1 MSNVSLHLSLDDGI
15 GQVVLSR
22 PEAMNSLTIDLI
34 DEIGEAFASLQA
46 DGAHAAVLAGEGR
59 CFCAGA
65 DLSLVRAALEG
76 DAPSILAPLV
86 DHLHTVIRLI
96 RQLPFPV
103 VAAVEGPAVGAGMG
117 LALSADLRVVGASAK
132 FVPGY
137 LGIGASPDGGV
148 SYFLTRSLGAA
159 KAASIVIRNRPLG
172 AQQLLADGL
181 ADEVV
186 EDGTTLAAASALARS
201 VASLPPLALIRT
213 RQLIDHATTQDLDHQ
228 LDLEREL
235 VSQLWDSTDFTEGV
249 TAFLEKRPARYEG
262 R

>member
-1 MSNVSLHLSLDDGI
+1 VSLHLSIDDGI

-34 DEIGEAFASLQA
+34 DEIGEAFASLRA
-46 DGAHAAVLAGEGR
+46 GGAHAAVLAGEGR

-65 DLSLVRAALEG
+65 DLSLVRAALQG

-86 DHLHTVIRLI
+86 DHLHAVIRQI

-117 LALSADLRVVGASAK
+117 LALSADLRVVGMSAK

-148 SYFLTRSLGAA
+148 SYFLARSLGAA

-172 AQQLLADGL
+172 AEQLLADGL
-181 ADEVV
+181 ADEIVD
-186 EDGTTLAAASALARS
+186 DGTTLEAARALAHA
-201 VASLPPLALIRT
+201 VASTPPLALMRT
-213 RQLIDHATTQDLDHQ
+213 RQLIDQATTQDLDHQ

-235 VSQLWDSTDFTEGV
+235 VSQLWDSHDFTEGV
-249 TAFLEKRPARYEG
+249 TAFLEKRPPLYEG

>member
-1 MSNVSLHLSLDDGI
+1 VAGVSLHLALDDGI
-15 GQVVLSR
+15 GQVVLAR
-22 PEAMNSLTIDLI
+22 PEAMNSLTVDLV
-34 DEIGEAFASLQA
+34 DEIGEAFASRRA
-46 DGAHAAVLAGEGR
+46 AGARAAVLAGEGR

-65 DLSLVRAALEG
+65 DLSLVRSALRG
-76 DAPSILAPLV
+76 DAAGILAPLV
-86 DHLHTVIRLI
+86 DHLHAVIRLI

-117 LALSADLRVVGASAK
+117 LALSADLRVVGASAT

-137 LGIGASPDGGV
+137 LGIGASPDAGV

-159 KAASIVIRNRPLG
+159 RAASIVLRNRPLD
-172 AQQLLADGL
+172 AHQLLANGL

-186 EDGTTLAAASALARS
+186 ADGTTLTAALALARS
-201 VASLPPLALIRT
+201 LASLPPLALVRT
-213 RQLIDHATTQDLDHQ
+213 RQLIDQATTQDLDHQ

-235 VSQLWDSTDFTEGV
+235 VAQLWDTKDFTEGV
-249 TAFLEKRPARYEG
+249 TAFLEKRAAHYEG